1 MGPIDNFRAS
11 KSYSAGKER
20 QLWVANIFPFSAGS
34 DLYMGILDKLGF
46 GGASEAAPA
55 PKPKVGKSGKKICC
69 SVSSIFE
76 VVEGSPLSPVLCTAF
91 FG

>member
-1 MGPIDNFRAS
+1 
-11 KSYSAGKER
+11 
-20 QLWVANIFPFSAGS
+20 
-34 DLYMGILDKLGF
+34 MGILDKLGF

-69 SVSSIFE
+69 SVSSFFE

>member
-1 MGPIDNFRAS
+1 MEQIDNFRAS
-11 KSYSAGKER
+11 KSYYAGRSGSCRPYNKFR
-20 QLWVANIFPFSAGS
+20 FQAGS
-34 DLYMGILDKLGF
+34 DFGKKGNMRILEKLGF

-76 VVEGSPLSPVLCTAF
+76 VVEGSPLRHSLV
-91 FG
+91 